1 MDFANLLGGY
11 WTAFS
16 AKAEIQSAKNLR
28 LEKIESGAGRNQFAM
43 YRNYGLKVCG
53 SNYAPT
59 KLICRGFLELND
71 HLFDIQDDT
80 IYELDS
86 NCAVVN
92 SYGSIG
98 TDGLIC
104 SMDASLNSL
113 FVVSSNILYR
123 INSSTL
129 TTPTLD
135 FTPIAVGVIEGIV
148 IAIAQGTNRF
158 YFSTDDGVTWDSLDY
173 ETAEAYPNALLN
185 LVIDH
190 QELWLFG
197 NRRTQVFNVGA
208 DPSAPFVKVSA
219 GVIEMGLAAKLAV
232 VKLDNSIFWLGRN
245 RDGEHQVWR
254 ANGYSPVRVSNN
266 AIESAIRS
274 YPNTD
279 DAIMQSFTIASPVIR
294 LTFPSANNG
303 RGASWD
309 FDVATGQWYDVGY
322 WNPALTRYERHRGNC
337 YVSAFGK
344 TIVGDYAN
352 GFLYEMS
359 PDFNSDFGY
368 PLRWVR
374 RTPHN
379 ASEGK
384 QVQYKRLDVFMQVG
398 VGLTTPVWLNDHSI
412 DAVTFAASLAALVS
426 ATTITQAQSDAMQA
440 IYNWTPFN
448 LDLTLPAPSVMTPLG
463 FFDWGNNPQVGMRYS
478 DDGGETWSAVRYR
491 DIGCA
496 GSFNQRIYW
505 NRLGKSRD
513 RVWEISGD
521 APVATAIVAGSFD
534 AQVLLT

>member
-1 MDFANLLGGY
+1 MDFAQLISGY
-11 WTAFS
+11 YTAFS

-43 YRNYGLKVCG
+43 YRNYGLKVVG
-53 SNYAPT
+53 TDYAPT
-59 KLICRGFLELND
+59 KLVCRGLLELND

-80 IYELDS
+80 VYERDS
-86 NCAVVN
+86 SFASVA
-92 SYGSIG
+92 SYGPVDD
-98 TDGLIC
+98 DGLIC
-104 SMDASLNSL
+104 SIDASLNSL
-113 FVVSSNILYR
+113 FIVSKNVLYR
-123 INSSTL
+123 INSGALST
-129 TTPTLD
+129 PALD

-148 IAIAQGTNRF
+148 VAISQGTNRF
-158 YFSTDDGVTWDSLDY
+158 YFSVDDGMTWDSLDY
-173 ETAEAYPNALLN
+173 QTAEAYPNALIN

-197 NRRTQVFNVGA
+197 NRRTQVFVVGS
-208 DPSAPFVKVSA
+208 DPNAPFVPVSA
-219 GVIEMGLAAKLAV
+219 GVIEMGLAAARAV
-232 VKLDNSIFWLGRN
+232 AKLDNSIFWLGRN

-266 AIESAIRS
+266 AIEAAIRS
-274 YPNTD
+274 YPSVD

-294 LTFPSANNG
+294 ISFPSANDG
-303 RGASWD
+303 LGASWD
-309 FDVATGQWYDVGY
+309 FDVATGQWYDVGW

-337 YVSAFGK
+337 FVSAFG
-344 TIVGDYAN
+344 TIIAGDRAN

-359 PDFNSDFGY
+359 ADFNTDYGY

-379 ASEGK
+379 TSDGK
-384 QVQYKRLDVFMQVG
+384 RVQYNRFEVFMQIG
-398 VGLTTPVWLNDHSI
+398 VGLTVPLWLNDQSI
-412 DAVTFAASLAALVS
+412 DPVTFAASLAALVS

-440 IYNWTPFN
+440 IYNWTPYN
-448 LDLTLPAPSVMTPLG
+448 LELALPDPSVMTPLG
-463 FFDWGNNPQVGMRYS
+463 FFDYGNNPQIGMRYS
-478 DDGGETWSAVRYR
+478 DDGGETWSAFRYR
-491 DIGCA
+491 DIGRA

-521 APVATAIVAGSFD
+521 APVATAIVAGSFE